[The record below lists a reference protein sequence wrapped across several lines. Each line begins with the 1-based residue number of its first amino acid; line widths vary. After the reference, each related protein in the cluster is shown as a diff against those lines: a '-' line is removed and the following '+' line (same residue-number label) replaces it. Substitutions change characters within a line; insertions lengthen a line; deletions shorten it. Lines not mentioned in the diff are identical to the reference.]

1 MVRRTCL
8 QRCWRTVFLRPT
20 VHAVASST
28 PCRLGQI
35 FVAADSAKPRLIFNN
50 VQSQVGGCQVP
61 ESRFSARPSF
71 HLRLSVDMPYTV
83 PGLRSWI
90 RGLHSRRATLSILAG
105 QSGKRAEELLVKKHK
120 QPRVR
125 SPSKST
131 CSGAINLLIASRSS
145 VWRKSPRRSA
155 HNHEPILASSSKNR
169 SHRSRVKRA
178 PALTSRNRFC
188 KRLMAFAYMRL
199 KPGQAGTAALRER

>member
-1 MVRRTCL
+1 MCCGPKLSVRDLVRRVGAKNLSSKMLANC
-8 QRCWRTVFLRPT
+8 VFAANRSRSCFF
-20 VHAVASST
+20 HAMTAD
-28 PCRLGQI
+28 CRLGQI

-90 RGLHSRRATLSILAG
+90 RGLHSRRATPSILAG
-105 QSGKRAEELLVKKHK
+105 QSGKRAEELLVKRHK

-131 CSGAINLLIASRSS
+131 CSGAINLLFQVHDSRSF
-145 VWRKSPRRSA
+145 VRLRRR
-155 HNHEPILASSSKNR
+155 P
-169 SHRSRVKRA
+169 SR
-178 PALTSRNRFC
+178 LRFEG
-188 KRLMAFAYMRL
+188 RGSFS
-199 KPGQAGTAALRER
+199 